1 MAEVP
6 KSLSVDRPPVVCRAR
21 FDNKTASPKTLHYF
35 PVQVL
40 GELPRLLL
48 EYTETPYDSVM
59 YFVNKEQEY
68 KVFAPFGQ
76 LPCYEGSEL
85 GEGQII
91 AQSSA
96 ICRHIARQAGID
108 GATPTE
114 QALQDMLWEAGK
126 DVMDKKSA
134 LHSDK
139 VDDKLDAVLQ
149 GLIKLQKAGKC
160 LGTGN
165 RCSNLGFG
173 EIGIFHVLYSFHQI
187 KPLFL
192 AKYPELLGF
201 MNAVAAV
208 PAINNY
214 LHSPRRLPLTENELG
229 KGHTGIDGYS
239 YITDANPATFAEN
252 YEK

>member
-6 KSLSVDRPPVVCRAR
+6 KKVYVDRPPVVCRAR
-21 FDNKTASPKTLHYF
+21 FANKTASPKTLRYF
-35 PVQVL
+35 PFQSL
-40 GELPRLLL
+40 GEVPRLLL

-59 YFVNKEQEY
+59 YFLNKEREY
-68 KVFAPFGQ
+68 KEFALFGQ

-96 ICRHIARQAGID
+96 ICRHIARQAGIA
-108 GATPTE
+108 GASPME

-126 DVMDKKSA
+126 DMLDKKNA
-134 LHSDK
+134 LHSDQ
-139 VDDKLDAVLQ
+139 VDDRLDSVLQ
-149 GLIKLQKAGKC
+149 GLIKLQKTGKC

-165 RCSNLGFG
+165 RSSNLGFG
-173 EIGIFHVLYSFHQI
+173 EIGLFHALYMFHQI
-187 KPLFL
+187 KPKFL

-208 PAINNY
+208 PAIDNY
-214 LHSPRRLPLTENELG
+214 LHSPRRLPMMENELG
-229 KGHTGIDGYS
+229 KGIEGIEGYTYVS
-239 YITDANPATFAEN
+239 DANPATFAEN
-252 YEK
+252 YQK